1 MQVENKG
8 IELLMQYF
16 SMELDDQFDSSQFEL
31 KNQLLNAIEN
41 YINNIVAY
49 NELLQAFIQLNISTD
64 VFDKICQIKKVMENP
79 FPSDISNSS
88 NDSTIYCQKK
98 KKTWMLMEDIRL
110 LGGIGRFGADNW
122 KIISTIVGNGRTSA
136 MCSQRWRRALSPH
149 VSKERWS
156 IDEDILLFKY
166 VQQSDCISW
175 SNISSY

>member
-1 MQVENKG
+1 
-8 IELLMQYF
+8 
-16 SMELDDQFDSSQFEL
+16 
-31 KNQLLNAIEN
+31 
-41 YINNIVAY
+41 
-49 NELLQAFIQLNISTD
+49 
-64 VFDKICQIKKVMENP
+64 MENP

-166 VQQSDCISW
+166 VQQFDCISW
-175 SNISSY
+175 SNISSLMKTRSDLQCRYRFQQISKKIASNALLYDIDHSVNFLIVI